1 MSRST
6 SQPKQ
11 SKKKTSAKRSQF
23 AVELTRKEVFLWL
36 GVAFFA
42 MVWMFTLGV
51 IVGRGLSPVRFDV
64 AKLTKELT
72 ALKEVALKAKE
83 ETDKP
88 SFDKLSHER
97 HLGFYDILTDKKEA
111 ARLKSLPK
119 APKAVSMSPAQDEPP
134 RRAELK
140 TRPTVTPDKK
150 QEQETTSSLAKKE
163 PTDRSFTLQVAALKD
178 STRAEAMVSNL
189 KRKGYGAYAITANI
203 TGKGT
208 YYRVRVGHFKDRHDA
223 KQVAT
228 MLRHEKLEPIVIRE

>member
-83 ETDKP
+83 GTDKP
-88 SFDKLSHER
+88 SFNKLSHER

-119 APKAVSMSPAQDEPP
+119 APKAASMSPVRDGLP
-134 RRAELK
+134 RK
-140 TRPTVTPDKK
+140 TLLTVTPDKK
-150 QEQETTSSLAKKE
+150 QEQETTSSLAKKG
-163 PTDRSFTLQVAALKD
+163 PTDPSFTLQVAALKD